1 MVANVSHEL
10 RTPVAALRAQL
21 ENLADGVTQPT
32 PQALDAALGQ
42 AERLSELI
50 GYLLDL
56 SRLEAGAVGL
66 SLSEV
71 DLHGLISDTVAE
83 VDAAARATGRD
94 VRWHV
99 AVSPSDLR
107 LYADARRL
115 RQVLRARRD
124 NAARATPTGSAVTSR
139 ARARALPGEVIVD
152 VVHSEAGIPQADRHR
167 IFER

>member
-1 MVANVSHEL
+1 MVTNVSHEL

-83 VDAAARATGRD
+83 VDVAARATGRD

-99 AVSPSDLR
+99 AVYPPEIG
-107 LYADARRL
+107 
-115 RQVLRARRD
+115 RAH
-124 NAARATPTGSAVTSR
+124 V
-139 ARARALPGEVIVD
+139 
-152 VVHSEAGIPQADRHR
+152 
-167 IFER
+167 